1 MNLFI
6 LLASLD
12 TSNQHNCNKL
22 CTLLPLLA
30 DVYNRIRQHM
40 SNRIKKQLLRRE
52 LYTQLTTTIAGN

>member
-6 LLASLD
+6 LLANLD

-22 CTLLPLLA
+22 CALLPLLE

-40 SNRIKKQLLRRE
+40 SNRIKKQLLR
-52 LYTQLTTTIAGN
+52 IIVK